1 MRRIVTTRIAIVRSG
16 VFLSKSNSLL
26 LSRAPIMNV
35 SKTKSVATV
44 SVRGLIGLTPN
55 FSKMYPPSFNWSM
68 LAINSV
74 STISN
79 MFGLKCVFKT
89 FNSDET
95 LYGILTID
103 GVASSVCSLL
113 SAVVHGLSGVGY
125 LKGKVKCS
133 LMLMATMIP
142 FTIGTLCSLIIA
154 AIRYLTTIT
163 DFRFCI

>member
-1 MRRIVTTRIAIVRSG
+1 
-16 VFLSKSNSLL
+16 
-26 LSRAPIMNV
+26 
-35 SKTKSVATV
+35 
-44 SVRGLIGLTPN
+44 
-55 FSKMYPPSFNWSM
+55 M

-103 GVASSVCSLL
+103 GVASSVFSLF
-113 SAVVHGLSGVGY
+113 SAVIHGLSGVGY

-154 AIRYLTTIT
+154 AIRYHIYEFFINFSSTYDL
-163 DFRFCI
+163 FVSFAGC